1 MYHKLVFYRI
11 AFSLVGIAI
20 VVGCRSTKK
29 SLPPVAALQTPTPG
43 SVSVSSMNENSP
55 QMDPKLAAYL
65 RPEDEKMELSE
76 EYRPQT
82 SSYGASSGS
91 GYSSPRGSS
100 SSGCSSGCCH

>member
-1 MYHKLVFYRI
+1 MYHKPLFYRI
-11 AFSLVGIAI
+11 ALSLVGIAI

-29 SLPPVAALQTPTPG
+29 SLPPVAALQTPTP
-43 SVSVSSMNENSP
+43 VSVPVSSINENIP
-55 QMDPKLAAYL
+55 PMDPNLAAYL
-65 RPEDEKMELSE
+65 RPEDEKMESSE
-76 EYRPQT
+76 AYRPQA